1 MARDREMDFWYHA
14 MVVLVSRDLILEK
27 CHLFHTS
34 RIGYRR
40 EQMHI
45 TKLPLIRAPVRTPRN
60 GLLMDLRT

>member
-34 RIGYRR
+34 RIVDIEGSKC
-40 EQMHI
+40 I
-45 TKLPLIRAPVRTPRN
+45 
-60 GLLMDLRT
+60 